1 MSRRS
6 ADRHIPF
13 RTEDSQMHRTLS
25 RPLAIVLTM
34 AGLLAAPSA
43 QAGPG
48 GDEGH
53 AHGNEPAAAS
63 GPTQPRFAAT
73 SDLFELVGV
82 VNGTQLTLY
91 LDRSDDNS
99 PVKGAK
105 LELELGGAKIAVKPI
120 ADGEYE
126 ATLAQ
131 ALKPGVT
138 PVTATVTAGTESDLL
153 AGEITV
159 AEPAQAEAAPA
170 PGWRRY
176 ARWAGWTAAGLLLLG
191 ALAWFARRLMGQR
204 AARAGAAA

>member
-1 MSRRS
+1 
-6 ADRHIPF
+6 
-13 RTEDSQMHRTLS
+13 MHLTLS
-25 RPLAIVLTM
+25 HALAITLTI
-34 AGLLAAPSA
+34 AALLTAPSA
-43 QAGPG
+43 RADAGH
-48 GDEGH
+48 D
-53 AHGNEPAAAS
+53 HGPAAPNAAS
-63 GPTQPRFAAT
+63 TGLPRFAAT

-82 VNGTQLTLY
+82 VNGTQIVLY

-105 LELELGGAKIAVKPI
+105 LDLELGGAKIAVKPI

-153 AGEITV
+153 AGEIAI
-159 AEPAQAEAAPA
+159 AEPAPAEAVPA
-170 PGWRRY
+170 AGWRRY
-176 ARWAGWTAAGLLLLG
+176 VRWAGWTAAGLALLGLLG
-191 ALAWFARRLMGQR
+191 ALAWFARRLAGQR

>member
-1 MSRRS
+1 
-6 ADRHIPF
+6 
-13 RTEDSQMHRTLS
+13 MHLTLS
-25 RPLAIVLTM
+25 RPLAIVLTL

-63 GPTQPRFAAT
+63 GRTQPRFAAT
-73 SDLFELVGV
+73 SELFELVGV

-105 LELELGGAKIAVKPI
+105 LELELGGARIDVKPG
-120 ADGEYE
+120 ADGEFA

-131 ALKPGVT
+131 PLKPGVT
-138 PVTATVTAGTESDLL
+138 PVTATVTAGTDSDLL
-153 AGEITV
+153 AGEINV
-159 AEPAQAEAAPA
+159 HEPAPAEAPH
-170 PGWRRY
+170 
-176 ARWAGWTAAGLLLLG
+176 ARSWKELAGWTAAGLALLG
-191 ALAWFARRLMGQR
+191 ALAWIARRFAGQR
-204 AARAGAAA
+204 AGRIGAAA

>member
-1 MSRRS
+1 
-6 ADRHIPF
+6 
-13 RTEDSQMHRTLS
+13 MHLALS

-34 AGLLAAPSA
+34 AGLFAAPSA

-53 AHGNEPAAAS
+53 AHGDVPAAAS

-82 VNGTQLTLY
+82 VNGTQLVLY

-105 LELELGGAKIAVKPI
+105 LELELGGSKIAVKPV
-120 ADGEYE
+120 ADGEYA

-131 ALKPGVT
+131 PLKPGVT
-138 PVTATVTAGTESDLL
+138 PVTATVAAGTESDLL
-153 AGEITV
+153 AGAITV
-159 AEPAQAEAAPA
+159 AEPAPAEAVPA
-170 PGWRRY
+170 AGWRRY
-176 ARWAGWTAAGLLLLG
+176 VRWAGWTAAGLASLGLLG
-191 ALAWFARRLMGQR
+191 ALAWFARRLAGQR
-204 AARAGAAA
+204 AARIGAVT

>member
-1 MSRRS
+1 MQL
-6 ADRHIPF
+6 A
-13 RTEDSQMHRTLS
+13 LS

-53 AHGNEPAAAS
+53 AHGDQPAAAS

-82 VNGTQLTLY
+82 VNGTQLVLY

-105 LELELGGAKIAVKPI
+105 LELELGGSKIAVKPI

-131 ALKPGVT
+131 PLKPGVT

-153 AGEITV
+153 AGEIAI
-159 AEPAQAEAAPA
+159 AEPTQAEAAPA
-170 PGWRRY
+170 PAWRRY
-176 ARWAGWTAAGLLLLG
+176 AGWTAAGLALLGLLG
-191 ALAWFARRLMGQR
+191 ALAWFARRLAGQR
-204 AARAGAAA
+204 AARVGAAA

>member
-1 MSRRS
+1 MSRRG
-6 ADRHIPF
+6 ADPHTHFPI
-13 RTEDSQMHRTLS
+13 EDSFMHLALS

-34 AGLLAAPSA
+34 AGLLAAASA

-53 AHGNEPAAAS
+53 AHGNEPAAAA

-82 VNGTQLTLY
+82 VNGTQLALY

-120 ADGEYE
+120 ADGEYA

-131 ALKPGVT
+131 PLKPGVT

-159 AEPAQAEAAPA
+159 AEPTQAEAAPA

-191 ALAWFARRLMGQR
+191 ALAWFARRLIGQR
-204 AARAGAAA
+204 AARTGAAA

>member
-1 MSRRS
+1 
-6 ADRHIPF
+6 
-13 RTEDSQMHRTLS
+13 MHLTLS
-25 RPLAIVLTM
+25 HALAITLTI
-34 AGLLAAPSA
+34 AALLTAPSA
-43 QAGPG
+43 RADAGH
-48 GDEGH
+48 D
-53 AHGNEPAAAS
+53 HGPAAPNAAS
-63 GPTQPRFAAT
+63 TGLPRFAAT

-82 VNGTQLTLY
+82 VNGTQIVLY

-105 LELELGGAKIAVKPI
+105 LDLELGGAKIAVKPI

-153 AGEITV
+153 AGEIAI
-159 AEPAQAEAAPA
+159 AEPAPAEAAPA

-176 ARWAGWTAAGLLLLG
+176 VRWAGWTAAGLAVLGLLG
-191 ALAWFARRLMGQR
+191 ALAWFARRLAGQR
-204 AARAGAAA
+204 AARVGAAA

>member
-1 MSRRS
+1 MRLSCS
-6 ADRHIPF
+6 KLAALALTIP
-13 RTEDSQMHRTLS
+13 
-25 RPLAIVLTM
+25 LTI
-34 AGLLAAPSA
+34 AALFAAPSA
-43 QAGPG
+43 HADAGH
-48 GDEGH
+48 D
-53 AHGNEPAAAS
+53 HGPAAPSAAS
-63 GPTQPRFAAT
+63 AGLPRFAAT

-126 ATLAQ
+126 ASLAQ

-159 AEPAQAEAAPA
+159 AEPALAEAAPA